1 MHGAQHTYHEPK
13 GSHEGNRPESRPS
26 KTRLHRTMLTFDIV
40 LSSATP
46 LPIAEAVG
54 GVGRA
59 LQASGCAVSIIEDRL
74 PPVRADRV
82 TLVLAPHEVY
92 PRLEASPVELER
104 SLAHTI
110 LICTARP
117 SAVGWDRSLRYAAR
131 ARAVLDISDA
141 GVTAFAAAGLPVRR
155 FRIGYEPAIDFSVGG
170 VATRP
175 LDIVFLG
182 TSTPRRQRLVA
193 AAAPFLSRRDID
205 LRFTEGVASPANP
218 VSGFVSG
225 ESKYRLLARAKI
237 ALNLHP
243 ADDPLFEWLR
253 AREALANGCLLVSE
267 LSSGATPLDPG
278 RHFVSVDHGHL
289 GATLGRLL
297 DEPER
302 LEEIRATGATFFRE
316 NVRLAD
322 EVQTIL
328 EAAAFQPGHRRHAP
342 PPTDPLDASPTVHP
356 EGPTPAD
363 AVHAE
368 ILRQNAVLKR
378 LFVEIRGLRREV
390 AYVRHSVEDP
400 GAPLVRTTT
409 TPGWDASAPR
419 EVSVIVTLYNYG
431 RFVREA
437 IESALASED
446 VGVEVIVIDD
456 RSADDGPGVV
466 HALMQERPDAAIRF
480 LEQRVNT
487 GVQRARNLA
496 FSEARSPFAFVL
508 DADNLVYPRGIA
520 KLRAG
525 LASDP
530 EAAFAY
536 GIIERFNDEGSL
548 GLMGLEGWD
557 ERRLARS
564 HYIDAMALVRVDT
577 WREVGGY
584 VTDPALELGWE
595 DYDLWLNFASHGYRG
610 VHAREIIGRY
620 RVHGVSSLAIT
631 TLDTDDLMGRL
642 QARHS
647 RFFHNISDRDGPSSS

>member
-1 MHGAQHTYHEPK
+1 
-13 GSHEGNRPESRPS
+13 
-26 KTRLHRTMLTFDIV
+26 MLAFDIV
-40 LSSATP
+40 LSRATP
-46 LPIAEAVG
+46 LPVVEAAQAI
-54 GVGRA
+54 GRA
-59 LQASGCAVSIIEDRL
+59 LQESGREVSVVEDRL
-74 PPVRADRV
+74 PLARADRA
-82 TLVLAPHEVY
+82 TLIIAPHEVY
-92 PRLEASPVELER
+92 PHLDVGPDDVEK
-104 SLAHTI
+104 SLARAI

-117 SAVGWDRSLRYAAR
+117 SALSWNRSLPYAFR
-131 ARAVLDISDA
+131 ARHVLDISDA
-141 GVTAFAAAGLPVRR
+141 GVTAFAAAGLQAAR
-155 FRIGYEPAIDFSVGG
+155 FRIGYEPAIDLSVGG
-170 VATRP
+170 IETRP
-175 LDIVFLG
+175 LDVVFLG

-193 AAAPFLSRRDID
+193 AAAPYLSRRNID
-205 LRFTEGVASPANP
+205 LRFTEGVESRAIPIDGFL
-218 VSGFVSG
+218 SGA
-225 ESKYRLLARAKI
+225 SKYRLLASAKI

-278 RHFVSVDHGHL
+278 EHFVSADHSHL
-289 GATLGRLL
+289 GATIDRLL
-297 DEPER
+297 DEPKR
-302 LEEIRATGATFFRE
+302 LEDIRESGATFFRE
-316 NVRLAD
+316 KVRLIDA
-322 EVQTIL
+322 VQTIL
-328 EAAAFQPGHRRHAP
+328 EIADGRVARRRRTVP
-342 PPTDPLDASPTVHP
+342 PAQPLDASATADPGKPT
-356 EGPTPAD
+356 
-363 AVHAE
+363 AVDEIQGA

-409 TPGWDASAPR
+409 TPGWDTSAPR
-419 EVSVIVTLYNYG
+419 ETSVIVTLYNYG

-456 RSADDGPGVV
+456 RSVDDGPNVV
-466 HALMQERPDAAIRF
+466 HALIREKPDAAIKF

-496 FSEARSPFAFVL
+496 FTEARTPYAFVL

-520 KLRAG
+520 KLRDA

-564 HYIDAMALVRVDT
+564 HYIDAMALVRVDA

-584 VTDPALELGWE
+584 VTDPSLELGWE
-595 DYDLWLNFASHGYRG
+595 DYDLWLNFAAHGYRG
-610 VHAREIIGRY
+610 AHAREIIGRY

-631 TLDTDDLMGRL
+631 TLDTTDLMGRL

-647 RFFHNISDRDGPSSS
+647 RFFRQVSDHDD